1 MQYATV
7 IYKNS
12 LTGISDWKAAHMKYN
27 FIHNYDLVDVS
38 HHDKICPFQKYS

>member
-12 LTGISDWKAAHMKYN
+12 LTGISHWKAAHMKYN
-27 FIHNYDLVDVS
+27 FIHNYDFV
-38 HHDKICPFQKYS
+38 HYDKIFPFQKYS